1 MKTGAQI
8 VLGIVA
14 GVTIMETANCIQK
27 IMKEQAELKR
37 DLKKSDKES
46 MYKDLQARFE
56 REKRWMDKIADE
68 KEKDAVRNGFERAD
82 KIVNEV
88 FGHPAIVWK
97 KMESFYDRRLADAM
111 FKPFT
116 YFGSVREGEGI
127 GSEKG

>member
-27 IMKEQAELKR
+27 IMKEPAELKK

-46 MYKDLQARFE
+46 MYKDLQVRFE
-56 REKRWMDKIADE
+56 REKRYMDKIADE

-82 KIVNEV
+82 KLVDEV
-88 FGHPAIVWK
+88 FGHPNVVWQ
-97 KMESFYDRRLADAM
+97 KMGRFYDRNLADMM

-116 YFGSVREGEGI
+116 YFGRTREEEGI